1 MAMSKSNNK
10 NKDNGIIS
18 GIILITIGI
27 IALMVTFFDLEIVWW
42 ELAKFW
48 PIFLIIFGISILP
61 LNKLLKSIS
70 VIILIL
76 LSCVLYYNNVNK
88 DDVKMQTSFSYDVID
103 EGVNIQEFSE
113 PYNLNV
119 KTASV
124 ELNYGAGTVYL
135 SSPVDCLV
143 KATNASN
150 YIMQDLSVRY
160 EGSRADIDFEGGN
173 NVNMNG
179 KDFKSNNFNIALNE
193 NPVYDF
199 EINLGAC
206 NMNFDFSEY
215 KVSDIEVNC
224 GACDINMKLGDLY
237 GTTNVSLEMGVSDIK
252 IGIPSGSGCRI
263 ECETVLSNKD
273 FAGFDKKSG
282 KVYETAN
289 YLSANKHVNIKLEG
303 AISDFEIYRY

>member
-1 MAMSKSNNK
+1 MNKEDNK
-10 NKDNGIIS
+10 NKDNGLVG
-18 GIILITIGI
+18 GIILIAIGI
-27 IALMVTFFDLEIVWW
+27 IALVVTFFDVEIVWS
-42 ELAKFW
+42 EVAKFW
-48 PIFLIIFGISILP
+48 PIFLIIFGVSILP
-61 LNKLLKSIS
+61 LSKLFKSIS

-76 LSCVLYYNNVNK
+76 LSCLLYYNNIDGN
-88 DDVKMQTSFSYDVID
+88 VKTLSSFSYDMIE

-124 ELNYGAGTVYL
+124 EINYGAGTVYL
-135 SSPVDCLV
+135 SAPVNYLV

-150 YIMQDLSVRY
+150 YIIQDLSVKY
-160 EGSRADIDFEGGN
+160 EKDHADIEFDGGN
-173 NVNMNG
+173 NVNVNG

-215 KVSDIEVNC
+215 KVSELDVNG
-224 GACDINMKLGDLY
+224 GACNFDIKLGDLY
-237 GTTNVSLEMGVSDIK
+237 GTTNVDIETGVSDIK
-252 IGIPSGSGCRI
+252 IGIPSSSGCRI
-263 ECETVLSNKD
+263 ECETVLSHKD

-282 KVYETAN
+282 NVYETSN
-289 YLSANKHVNIKLEG
+289 YLTANKHVNIKLEG
-303 AISDFEIYRY
+303 AISGFEIYRY

>member
-1 MAMSKSNNK
+1 MNKEDNK
-10 NKDNGIIS
+10 NNGLVG
-18 GIILITIGI
+18 GIILIAIGI
-27 IALMVTFFDLEIVWW
+27 IALVVTFFDVEIVWS
-42 ELAKFW
+42 EVAKFW
-48 PIFLIIFGISILP
+48 PIFLIIFGVSILP
-61 LNKLLKSIS
+61 LSKLLKSMS

-76 LSCVLYYNNVNK
+76 LSCLLYYNNVDGN
-88 DDVKMQTSFSYDVID
+88 VKTLSSFSYDMIE

-124 ELNYGAGTVYL
+124 ELNYGAGNLFL
-135 SSPVDCLV
+135 SSPVNYLV

-150 YIMQDLSVRY
+150 YIIQDLSVKY
-160 EGSRADIDFEGGN
+160 EKDHADIEFDGGN
-173 NVNMNG
+173 NVNVNG

-215 KVSDIEVNC
+215 KVSELNVNG
-224 GACDINMKLGDLY
+224 GACNFDIKLGDLY
-237 GTTNVSLEMGVSDIK
+237 GTTNVDIETGVSDIK
-252 IGIPSGSGCRI
+252 IGIPSSSGCRI
-263 ECETVLSNKD
+263 ECETVLSHKD

-282 KVYETAN
+282 NVYETSN
-289 YLSANKHVNIKLEG
+289 YLTANKHVNIKLEG
-303 AISDFEIYRY
+303 AISGFEIYRY

>member
-1 MAMSKSNNK
+1 MSKGKNK
-10 NKDNGIIS
+10 SKDKDNGIIS

-61 LNKLLKSIS
+61 LNKLLKSIF

-76 LSCVLYYNNVNK
+76 LSCLLYYNNVNNN
-88 DDVKMQTSFSYDVID
+88 VRTQSHFSYDIID

-113 PYNLNV
+113 PYNSNV
-119 KTASV
+119 ETASV
-124 ELNYGAGTVYL
+124 ELNYGAGSVYL
-135 SSPVDCLV
+135 SSPVDYLV

-150 YIMQDLSVRY
+150 YIVQDLSIKY
-160 EGSRADIDFEGGN
+160 ERNHADIDFDGGN
-173 NVNMNG
+173 NVNING
-179 KDFKSNNFNIALNE
+179 KELKSNNFNIALNE
-193 NPVYDF
+193 NPIYDF

-215 KVSDIEVNC
+215 KVSDIDVNC
-224 GACDINMKLGDLY
+224 GACDIDMKLGDLY
-237 GTTNVSLEMGVSDIK
+237 GTTNVDLEMGVSDIK

-273 FAGFDKKSG
+273 FDGFDKKSG
-282 KVYETAN
+282 KVYETTN
-289 YLSANKHVNIKLEG
+289 YLSANKHVNIKVEG
-303 AISDFEIYRY
+303 AISDFEIYQY

>member
-1 MAMSKSNNK
+1 MNKEDNK
-10 NKDNGIIS
+10 NKDNGLVG
-18 GIILITIGI
+18 GIILIAIGI
-27 IALMVTFFDLEIVWW
+27 IALVVTFFDVEIVWS
-42 ELAKFW
+42 EVAKFW
-48 PIFLIIFGISILP
+48 PIFLIIFGVSILP
-61 LNKLLKSIS
+61 LSKLFKSIS

-76 LSCVLYYNNVNK
+76 LSCLLYYNNVDGN
-88 DDVKMQTSFSYDVID
+88 VKTLSSFSYDMIE

-124 ELNYGAGTVYL
+124 EINYGAGTVYL
-135 SSPVDCLV
+135 SAPVNYLV

-150 YIMQDLSVRY
+150 YIIQDLSVKY
-160 EGSRADIDFEGGN
+160 EKDHADIEFDGGN
-173 NVNMNG
+173 NVNVNG

-215 KVSDIEVNC
+215 KVSELDVNG
-224 GACDINMKLGDLY
+224 GACNFNIKLGDLY
-237 GTTNVSLEMGVSDIK
+237 GTTNVDIETGVSDIK
-252 IGIPSGSGCRI
+252 IGIPSSSGCRI
-263 ECETVLSNKD
+263 ECETVLSHKD

-282 KVYETAN
+282 NVYETSN
-289 YLSANKHVNIKLEG
+289 YLTANKHVNIKLEG
-303 AISDFEIYRY
+303 AISGFEIYRY